1 MKRKVLARIDRV
13 CIEIMPINRM
23 LYLTAINSIFDTHT
37 RTRMWANKK
46 FYRQKITIALRL
58 LVDGGLLSASCI
70 TGVITDGAMAT
81 MAQNQP
87 KKVEQRM
94 AKAVVARIPE
104 MA

>member
-23 LYLTAINSIFDTHT
+23 LYLTAINSIFDAHT
-37 RTRMWANKK
+37 SMWAYKK
-46 FYRQKITIALRL
+46 FYGQKITIAFRL
-58 LVDGGLLSASCI
+58 LVDGGLVSASCI
-70 TGVITDGAMAT
+70 TGGITDGAMAT